1 MRNNDQDMIRVI
13 LARMAMDP
21 GLSERKLAS
30 SAGQTRHLVRL
41 VKKQLAHLGISAR
54 EACAMTDAALDAA
67 FPASSRKLEF
77 IEPDWNEV
85 WQFMNPTATRSTP
98 RQEVQLSSAWE
109 KYASQFQWDGPI
121 DGPLPEGC
129 MSRATFIRRYHE
141 YCHDS
146 GKPDRSTAPSLSFRR
161 GELMEVDTIGDRFR
175 FATPDRVLH
184 SVKLFTAVLK
194 YSGLVFA
201 EATERT
207 QTRDWVRC
215 TADAFRFFGGVPQT
229 VRSDNDPAIVVAGR
243 RGEGR
248 RLQPAYEALLR
259 AYGAT
264 SDLAP
269 VRRPTYKGLVERAN
283 GILIQEL
290 FSHREGGVVEAASL
304 EDYNRQLLEEVE
316 RINRRKGRSGT
327 SRREVFEAC
336 ERGSLRQLPCPAPEP
351 REIRLCKV
359 NADGYVS
366 YGGNYYFAGAAN
378 SLEQI
383 IAEEAG
389 GRKLVLSK
397 GMSLDSARQIATYEL
412 CLERHPRPMRFKAAS
427 LLSEEEK
434 AVRRNKEW
442 FASQIPEC
450 CGDAGRL
457 LDELWG
463 GAEGGSPLAA
473 KRSSALMRLLR
484 KSGACE
490 GDANGARALN
500 MACGKALELGRAS
513 DLSYVEHLLSAL
525 LEVAA
530 ELGRLEDPA
539 QEPGAPGPAGEK
551 DQSNSNSFTRG
562 TKYYEKFYSRH

>member
-1 MRNNDQDMIRVI
+1 MRNNDQGLIRVI
-13 LARMAMDP
+13 LAKMAVDP
-21 GLSERKLAS
+21 GLSERRLAS
-30 SAGQTRHLVRL
+30 FSGQTRHLVRS
-41 VKKQLAHLGISAR
+41 VKEKLLRLEISAS
-54 EACAMTDAALDAA
+54 EACAMTDAALEAA
-67 FPASSRKLEF
+67 FLSSSRKLEF
-77 IEPDWNEV
+77 IEPDWDEV
-85 WQFMNPTATRSTP
+85 WQFMNPPAIKSTP
-98 RQEVQLSSAWE
+98 RQKPQLSSAWE
-109 KYASQFQWDGPI
+109 IYASQFDWSGNPDGA
-121 DGPLPEGC
+121 LPEGC
-129 MSRATFIRRYHE
+129 MSKATFIRRYHE
-141 YCHDS
+141 YCHDT

-161 GELMEVDTIGDRFR
+161 GELMEVDVIGDRFR
-175 FATPDRVLH
+175 FTTPDRVLH

-229 VRSDNDPAIVVAGR
+229 VRSDNDPAIVISGR
-243 RGEGR
+243 RGGGR
-248 RLQPAYEALLR
+248 RLQPAYEALLG
-259 AYGAT
+259 AYGAAC
-264 SDLAP
+264 DLAP
-269 VRRPTYKGLVERAN
+269 IRRPTYKGLVERAN
-283 GILIQEL
+283 GILVQEL

-383 IAEEAG
+383 IAEEVS

-397 GMSLDSARQIATYEL
+397 GMSLDSARQIAAYEL

-434 AVRRNKEW
+434 AVRRDKAW
-442 FASQIPEC
+442 FASQIPGGCE
-450 CGDAGRL
+450 GARRL

-463 GAEGGSPLAA
+463 GDESGSPLAA
-473 KRSSALMRLLR
+473 KRSSALMRLVR
-484 KSGACE
+484 KSGAGEENSC
-490 GDANGARALN
+490 GSRALN
-500 MACGKALELGRAS
+500 LACRKALALGRAS
-513 DLSYVEHLLSAL
+513 DLAYVERLLSAF

-530 ELGRLEDPA
+530 ELGSLEDPA
-539 QEPGAPGPAGEK
+539 QEPAAPGPSGEEEQDK
-551 DQSNSNSFTRG
+551 STTFTRG
-562 TKYYEKFYSRH
+562 TKYYEKFYSRR

>member
-1 MRNNDQDMIRVI
+1 NRRVSTV
-13 LARMAMDP
+13 RKHVTV
-21 GLSERKLAS
+21 SENL
-30 SAGQTRHLVRL
+30 Q
-41 VKKQLAHLGISAR
+41 
-54 EACAMTDAALDAA
+54 
-67 FPASSRKLEF
+67 
-77 IEPDWNEV
+77 
-85 WQFMNPTATRSTP
+85 
-98 RQEVQLSSAWE
+98 
-109 KYASQFQWDGPI
+109 
-121 DGPLPEGC
+121 
-129 MSRATFIRRYHE
+129 
-141 YCHDS
+141 
-146 GKPDRSTAPSLSFRR
+146 
-161 GELMEVDTIGDRFR
+161 
-175 FATPDRVLH
+175 
-184 SVKLFTAVLK
+184 
-194 YSGLVFA
+194 LVFA

-207 QTRDWVRC
+207 RTRDWVRC
-215 TADAFRFFGGVPQT
+215 AADAFRFFGGVPQT
-229 VRSDNDPAIVVAGR
+229 VRSDNDPAIAVAGR

-248 RLQPAYEALLR
+248 RLQPACEALLR

-269 VRRPTYKGLVERAN
+269 VRRPTCKGMVERAN

-290 FSHREGGVVEAASL
+290 FSHHEGGVVTAASL
-304 EDYNRQLLEEVE
+304 EDYNSLLLEEIE
-316 RINRRKGRSGT
+316 RITRRRGRNGT

-336 ERGSLRQLPCPAPEP
+336 ERSSLQHLPSPIPEP

-359 NADGYVS
+359 NADGYVG
-366 YGGNYYFAGAAN
+366 YEGNYYFAGTAN
-378 SLEQI
+378 RLALI
-383 IAEEAG
+383 TAEVVG
-389 GRKLVLSK
+389 GRRLVLSK
-397 GMSLDSARQIATYEL
+397 GMSLESARRIAACEL
-412 CLERHPRPMRFKAAS
+412 CLERQPRPMRFKAEN
-427 LLSEEEK
+427 LLSEEER
-434 AVRRNKEW
+434 AVRRDKEW

-463 GAEGGSPLAA
+463 GAEGGGPLAA

-513 DLSYVEHLLSAL
+513 DLAYVEHLLSAL

-562 TKYYEKFYSRH
+562 TKCHGKFYSRH